1 MNEQTVKAAHAQQMY
16 EQRDVHLGH
25 LPGPILRDI
34 ARNDSAPR
42 EWRRAA
48 VELML
53 DKKCPEVNHPDLA
66 DLLREVRAQHD
77 AKDEVQSIV
86 ESAIEGPLDD
96 MPDVVEAHES
106 QRPVTGPFT
115 ASFTTHSLYQDD
127 IV

>member
-1 MNEQTVKAAHAQQMY
+1 MNEQIVKAAHAQQMY
-16 EQRDVHLGH
+16 DQRDVHLGH

-53 DKKCPEVNHPDLA
+53 DRKCPEVNHPDLA
-66 DLLREVRAQHD
+66 ELLREVKAQRE

-86 ESAIEGPLDD
+86 ESAIEQPLEDD
-96 MPDVVEAHES
+96 TPA
-106 QRPVTGPFT
+106 PGPFV
-115 ASFTTHSLYQDD
+115 ASFTTKNF
-127 IV
+127 